1 MKRRMQRSVFPILLP
16 TLGAVLLLSSCLK
29 EELPVPTH
37 ARGEGRTLDFCLGT
51 GYQDQLWMDLS
62 AGTIVSTNPKAAW
75 DLAFESAP
83 QGWHVMLNGSR
94 LMTVWNMGP
103 TSITTPCD
111 TSGLYAGRRIDAPSG
126 VPDST
131 AIGDWRN
138 AEDVYMIDLGYGPL
152 GEWLGAKK
160 LRILSVDQ
168 TQYVLQIAELDGAN
182 LHEVEIQKD
191 PSRSCTSYSFGP
203 GVLPIEPV
211 IGTWDLVLT
220 QFTHQFYDPWLP
232 YIVTGVLLAPNTRV
246 AEVHTNDFATVSLAD
261 TISHPF
267 STHRD
272 AIGYDWK
279 TYSFVT
285 SSYTV
290 DPNFV
295 YIVHDTEGY
304 FHKLRFLDFYGSLG
318 QTGCPRFEVVAL

>member
-1 MKRRMQRSVFPILLP
+1 MKRRMQRSIFPILLP
-16 TLGAVLLLSSCLK
+16 ALGAVVLLSGCLK
-29 EELPVPTH
+29 EELPVPAY

-62 AGTIVSTNPKAAW
+62 AGTIVNTNPKTAW

-83 QGWHVMLNGSR
+83 QGWHVLLNGSR
-94 LMTVWNMGP
+94 MMTAWNMGP
-103 TSITTPCD
+103 ISIETACD
-111 TSGLYAGRRIDAPSG
+111 TSGLYAGRTIDAPSG
-126 VPDST
+126 VLDST

-138 AEDVYMIDLGYGPL
+138 ADDVYTIDLGYGPE

-160 LRILSVDQ
+160 MSLVSVDP
-168 TQYVLQIAELDGAN
+168 TRYVFRVAELDGTN
-182 LHEVEIQKD
+182 LHEVEVLKD
-191 PSRSCTSYSFGP
+191 PTRSCTSYSFSQ
-203 GVLPIEPV
+203 GVLPIEPP
-211 IGTWDLVLT
+211 IGAWDLVLT
-220 QFTHQFYDPWLP
+220 QFTHEFYDPWLP
-232 YIVTGVLLAPNTRV
+232 YIVTGVLSARSTRV
-246 AEVHTNDFATVSLAD
+246 AEVHTSDFANVSLTD
-261 TISHPF
+261 TVAHPF
-267 STHRD
+267 SDRRD

-285 SSYTV
+285 SSYNV

-295 YIVHDTEGY
+295 YIVHDAEGY